1 MDIEVLSTQGSDV
14 SDVSPTVIKVIGCG
28 GGGSNAVN
36 RMIESKIEN
45 VEFIVL
51 NTDMQ
56 ALRSS
61 RAEHRIAIG
70 QKVTNGLGA
79 GGKPIIGEK
88 SALEDKETIANLLKG
103 ANMVFVTA
111 GMGGGTGTG
120 SAPVVAKISKDMGAL
135 TVGIVTTPFEF
146 EGPVRMRQAQEGI
159 KKLRENVDSLIVI
172 PNQQLLKVVDKK
184 ASATEAFLYADNV
197 LRHAVEGVSSIITK
211 HGVINT
217 DFADVRSAMEGQGDA
232 ILGIG
237 YGSGENRAVDA
248 ATAAIN
254 NPMLEDFHIDG
265 AKYILVNICSSDDL
279 AIAETNE
286 ISKIVTASADK
297 DYELFLGLV
306 IDPSMGE
313 KISVTVI
320 ATGFNAENK
329 EEKVEVD
336 YQEEKEEVVVPS
348 NVVDSDEFSKLL
360 TGSVSSSKP
369 SNLELFDSVSVQ
381 DEEKNKSDNVK
392 GSLGDAILNKKTFS
406 QNPPVNFNSSD
417 INQPAC
423 WRQREGLSRT
433 INFRK
438 D

>member
-1 MDIEVLSTQGSDV
+1 MDIEVLSSQGSDINEL
-14 SDVSPTVIKVIGCG
+14 SPTVIKVIGCG

-36 RMIESKIEN
+36 RMIESNIKG
-45 VEFIVL
+45 VEFIVI
-51 NTDMQ
+51 NTDKQ
-56 ALRSS
+56 ALGSS
-61 RAEHRIAIG
+61 LAEKKIAIG

-120 SAPVVAKISKDMGAL
+120 SAPVVAKISKEMGAL

-184 ASATEAFLYADNV
+184 ASATEAFLFADNV

-211 HGVINT
+211 PGVINT
-217 DFADVRSAMEGQGDA
+217 DFADVRSAMECQGDA

-254 NPMLEDFHIDG
+254 NPMLEDCHIDG
-265 AKYILVNICSSDDL
+265 AKYILVNICSSEDL
-279 AIAETNE
+279 AISETNE

-329 EEKVEVD
+329 EEKVEVE
-336 YQEEKEEVVVPS
+336 YQEEEEVVVPS

-360 TGSVSSSKP
+360 TGGVSSSKP
-369 SNLELFDSVSVQ
+369 SNLELFDNVSQ
-381 DEEKNKSDNVK
+381 DEEKNKTDNAK